1 MEFQATV
8 IMPSKAQHQRGNS
21 DFRGGERSNASA
33 FRMYQ
38 KARTRS
44 LGQELLSLLTGRSPS
59 LLDLDAVCR
68 DCTVHGSHYMGLRRV
83 QLRQIRGSEGR
94 CGDFDADFRP
104 LMPHNEGRWL
114 SVAAAR
120 QRGVTLPPV
129 DLIQVGD
136 TYFVQDGH
144 HRISVAKA
152 RGEETVEAKVTVWD
166 LVGSPPREHPAS
178 AGRLAVQPVQ

>member
-1 MEFQATV
+1 MGFQTNV
-8 IMPSKAQHQRGNS
+8 LMPSRVQLQRGSS
-21 DFRGGERSNASA
+21 DFHGGGQSNASA
-33 FRMYQ
+33 LRIYQ
-38 KARTRS
+38 QARTRS

-59 LLDLDAVCR
+59 LWDLDEVRR
-68 DCTVHGSHYMGLRRV
+68 DCTVRGSHYIGLRRV

-129 DLIQVGD
+129 DLVQVGD

-144 HRISVAKA
+144 HRVSVARA

-166 LVGSPPREHPAS
+166 VVGSLPCERPTS
-178 AGRLAVQPVQ
+178 AGRLAVQPAQ